1 MAILK
6 RLSIRMYRGILGD
19 CFLIRTT
26 LDEAGAEVERSILI
40 DCGVLQNVAAG
51 VDLIAKLDPK
61 VVNRIGKKRL
71 TEVEAGPA
79 RISAIAKD
87 VLKTVGKRIDLL
99 VITHE
104 HYDHLSGFA
113 FEKGAFLDGAVSIG
127 RLWMAWTE
135 NPKDPQASALRAR
148 FSKGKQA
155 LAAAAALAESDA
167 HPGLRTAAA
176 LAAFAG
182 PVAVSGLGASGVF
195 GTAEIMQMLKDKAG
209 ADSTSYLEPGQVID
223 LDEFNIKAFVLGP
236 PRDEALLR
244 KDTPSKGHA
253 KEVYLTRLDAAAAAE
268 STVNAQ
274 LSLQAKR
281 TDTVLP
287 FSAVYQR
294 PLNKKARRKEPT
306 EPKSVVGNLY
316 DAPAA
321 EWRRIDSDWTGSIE
335 ALALKMDS
343 DTNNTS
349 LALAFEL
356 PDGQV
361 LLFPGDAQVGNWLSW
376 NDQTYPPAAMNMS
389 SGKPVTAEDLLRRT
403 TFYKVGHHGSH
414 NATVKALGLE
424 RMVDPRLVAAIPVV
438 EAVAAIQGKGRTEPG
453 SGWRMPFEELYKAL
467 QEKTKGRIVQGDGNP
482 TAEQQAFSDNPTSRQ
497 RPVKIEHNDLFVEM
511 TFDLS

>member
-1 MAILK
+1 
-6 RLSIRMYRGILGD
+6 MYRGILGD

-26 LDEAGAEVERSILI
+26 LDDGGAELERSILI

-51 VDLIAKLDPK
+51 ADLIAKLDPK

-71 TEVEAGPA
+71 SEVEAGPA

-87 VLKTVGKRIDLL
+87 VLKTVGNRIDLL

-135 NPKDPQASALRAR
+135 NLKDPQAQVLRAR

-155 LAAAAALAESDA
+155 LAAAATLAQGDA

-182 PVAVSGLGASGVF
+182 PVAINGLGASGVF

-236 PRDEALLR
+236 PRDEVLLR
-244 KDTPSKGHA
+244 KDTPSKGQA

-274 LSLQAKR
+274 LSLLANR

-294 PLNKKARRKEPT
+294 PLKGKTRRKKATKSGVRK
-306 EPKSVVGNLY
+306 LY
-316 DAPAA
+316 DAPA
-321 EWRRIDSDWTGSIE
+321 EKWRRIDSDWTGSIE

-376 NDQTYPPAAMNMS
+376 NDQTYPPAAKTMS

-414 NATVKALGLE
+414 NATVEALGLE

-438 EAVAAIQGKGRTEPG
+438 EAVAAIQGKGRAEPG

-482 TAEQQAFSDNPTSRQ
+482 TVEKRAFRNNPTSAK
-497 RPVKIEHNDLFVEM
+497 RPVKIEHSDLFVEM